1 MKGLYEFYWDC
12 GRQGYL
18 GGLFIEDVE
27 VVRNLVGSKLY
38 FGEVLGKHS
47 EIYGTWDENDVK
59 LISDDQGKIEW
70 LQGLM
75 KGKTISG
82 FNPVE
87 YVEDSD
93 EGDDE
98 RLG

>member
-12 GRQGYL
+12 GRQGDL
-18 GGLFIEDVE
+18 SGLFIEDIE
-27 VVRNLVGSKLY
+27 VVNGLIGSSLY

-47 EIYGTWDENDVK
+47 EIYGTWDEGDVK
-59 LISDDQGKIEW
+59 LISDDQDKIQW

-75 KGKTISG
+75 KSKSISG

-87 YVEDSD
+87 YVQDEED
-93 EGDDE
+93 E
-98 RLG
+98 